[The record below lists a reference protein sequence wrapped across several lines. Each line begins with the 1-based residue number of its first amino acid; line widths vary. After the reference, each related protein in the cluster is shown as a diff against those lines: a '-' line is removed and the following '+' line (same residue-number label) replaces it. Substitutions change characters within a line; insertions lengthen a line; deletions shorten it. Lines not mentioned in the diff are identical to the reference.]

1 MDKKAKVKQDLFGKS
16 VDQKITYGAEVTSSM
31 KEADGGKLFEK
42 QKEKIAAAEA
52 ATKAIKEAKE
62 AADKASAASKAA
74 TDTQHTAEEMYD
86 MAFTELGRGV
96 DDTAKGDKTI
106 IDKAGMQS
114 FFPGKAA
121 PIGELPQVQNL
132 SLTEGDNPGE
142 LDGHHDP
149 VNGASSYL
157 IQKSITTDDNFT
169 FAATSTS
176 SSFTLTGLGSG
187 VKVWVRVAA
196 VGSAG
201 TGPFSDPAVK
211 FTP

>member
-1 MDKKAKVKQDLFGKS
+1 MDKKAKVKQDLQGKS
-16 VDQKITYGAEVTSSM
+16 VPEKLTYGTSVTASM
-31 KEADGGKLFEK
+31 KAAGGGALFASLEAKR
-42 QKEKIAAAEA
+42 IAAEE
-52 ATKAIKEAKE
+52 ATKKLSKAKE
-62 AADKASAASKAA
+62 TADETRKAADAAIDS
-74 TDTQHTAEEMYD
+74 QHNAEETYNL
-86 MAFTELGRGV
+86 AFTELGRGV
-96 DDTAKGDKTI
+96 DDVAKGDKTI

-114 FFPGKAA
+114 FFPGKAT
-121 PIGELPQVQNL
+121 PVGELPQVQNL

-149 VNGASSYL
+149 VNGAGSYL
-157 IQKSITTDDNFT
+157 IQKSIATDDNWT

-201 TGPFSDPAVK
+201 TGPFSDPAFK